1 MMSVQILMSTYNG
14 EKYIR
19 TQLDSI
25 LEQDY
30 RDIGILIR
38 DDGSADATREII
50 KEYAEKYFNIT
61 WYAGENIGVQKS
73 FFDLI
78 TKADLEKDYYA
89 FADQDDKWLPG
100 KISRAVSILERYPK
114 DVPVLYCSDK
124 IIVDEELRP
133 LKVTVSRVMKKP
145 SFGNALVQDM
155 CTGCTAVMN
164 KTLLKLIRNQIP
176 DYVIMHDWWF
186 YLTASCFGEVYYD
199 KGSYILYRQ
208 HGNNTSGAMIN
219 KRTLLQYRIHQLF
232 QPRGEIYCQTINF
245 LHIYGKQEASPV
257 NQRGCFPQIPYK
269 NLKLLKDLLETRENI
284 FYRIRLAVNPR
295 LFRQKV
301 ADNII
306 LKFIILIGKL

>member
-199 KGSYILYRQ
+199 KESYILYRQ

-232 QPRGEIYCQTINF
+232 QPRGEIHRQAINF
-245 LHIYGKQEASPV
+245 LDIYGKEEASHI

-269 NLKLLKDLLETRENI
+269 NLKLLKDLLKTRENI
-284 FYRIRLAVNPR
+284 FCRIRLAVNPR

>member
-30 RDIGILIR
+30 RNMGILIR

-50 KEYAEKYFNIT
+50 KEYAEKYSNIT
-61 WYAGENIGVQKS
+61 WYAGKNIGVQKS

-100 KISRAVSILERYPK
+100 KISRAVSILERYSK

-133 LKVTVSRVMKKP
+133 LKVTVSRIMKKP

-164 KTLLKLIRNQIP
+164 RTLLSLLRNQIP

-186 YLTASCFGEVYYD
+186 YLTAACFGMVYYD
-199 KGSYILYRQ
+199 KESYILYRQ
-208 HGNNTSGAMIN
+208 HGNNTSGAMLN
-219 KRTLLQYRIHQLF
+219 RRTLLQYRLHQLF
-232 QPRGEIYCQTINF
+232 HPRGEIYCQAMNF
-245 LHIYGKQEASPV
+245 LDIYGKDDSTHM
-257 NQRGCFPQIPYK
+257 NQGVSLPQIPYK
-269 NLKLLKDLLETRENI
+269 NLKLLMDLLKARENI
-284 FYRIRLAVNPR
+284 FYRIRLAVNPHI
-295 LFRQKV
+295 FRQKTS
-301 ADNII
+301 DNII
-306 LKFIILIGKL
+306 LRFIILIGKL